1 MKKAI
6 SVLLS
11 VLIITASAAAGLT
24 ALATDDGLRIA
35 VASDLHY
42 LHTGEELEGNI
53 DDEIYWYANRRA
65 AMETES
71 GFIIDSFLD
80 QCAADE
86 SCDYVLISGDLADS
100 GKKYIEDHETVA
112 AKLRAFEQAT
122 GKDVFVI
129 NGNHDAGNWGT
140 SLEDFKRIYANRL

>member
-24 ALATDDGLRIA
+24 ALASDDGFRIA

-53 DDEIYWYANRRA
+53 DDEIYLVCQQTCRH
-65 AMETES
+65 
-71 GFIIDSFLD
+71 
-80 QCAADE
+80 
-86 SCDYVLISGDLADS
+86 GDR
-100 GKKYIEDHETVA
+100 E
-112 AKLRAFEQAT
+112 
-122 GKDVFVI
+122 
-129 NGNHDAGNWGT
+129 
-140 SLEDFKRIYANRL
+140 RLHH

>member
-42 LHTGEELEGNI
+42 LHTGEELSVLPT
-53 DDEIYWYANRRA
+53 RA
-65 AMETES
+65 AIMFS
-71 GFIIDSFLD
+71 S
-80 QCAADE
+80 
-86 SCDYVLISGDLADS
+86 
-100 GKKYIEDHETVA
+100 
-112 AKLRAFEQAT
+112 RATLPIRARN
-122 GKDVFVI
+122 I
-129 NGNHDAGNWGT
+129 
-140 SLEDFKRIYANRL
+140 